1 MEEYTEKLIF
11 FKEGSFDDTSFY
23 IFKNE
28 AGEFRITEAA
38 KYPFSNLQ
46 PGTILQARMRKKG
59 CAGREIIALIINNSK
74 ESN

>member
-1 MEEYTEKLIF
+1 MEEYTEELTF
-11 FKEGSFDDTSFY
+11 FKEGTVDDKSFY
-23 IFKNE
+23 IFRNE

-38 KYPFSNLQ
+38 NYSFSNLQ